1 MIIKPRYW
9 IIRNIVCQ
17 IYRRIETKISSQS
30 GKFNTERVD
39 YPHNINLNLSKI
51 LILTY
56 QFKNS
61 KELQIVYH
69 ITFISI
75 RRYTGTYDFHA
86 RFEENEHKLYCFTTS
101 SSKVNLA
108 MGQAWIAE
116 SSLIL
121 LHDRVID
128 FACRNKYWN
137 ETRRKKWTQRTR
149 PGCTLLPNFPARI
162 DRKDELFISG

>member
-1 MIIKPRYW
+1 MIIKLRYW
-9 IIRNIVCQ
+9 IIQNIVCQ
-17 IYRRIETKISSQS
+17 IYRRIEKKISCQN

-39 YPHNINLNLSKI
+39 YP
-51 LILTY
+51 LTY

-137 ETRRKKWTQRTR
+137 ETRRKKWTQCTR

>member
-1 MIIKPRYW
+1 M
-9 IIRNIVCQ
+9 
-17 IYRRIETKISSQS
+17 
-30 GKFNTERVD
+30 
-39 YPHNINLNLSKI
+39 SKI

-61 KELQIVYH
+61 KKLQIVYH

-86 RFEENEHKLYCFTTS
+86 RFEENEHKLYCFTTA

-108 MGQAWIAE
+108 MGQMWIAE

-137 ETRRKKWTQRTR
+137 ETVGEKNGRRARGQAIPCYLIFRHESIGR
-149 PGCTLLPNFPARI
+149 INFLFPANWQLIISRSNSRYSRMSHWRVI
-162 DRKDELFISG
+162 DRDIDDVHRMSWIRTW